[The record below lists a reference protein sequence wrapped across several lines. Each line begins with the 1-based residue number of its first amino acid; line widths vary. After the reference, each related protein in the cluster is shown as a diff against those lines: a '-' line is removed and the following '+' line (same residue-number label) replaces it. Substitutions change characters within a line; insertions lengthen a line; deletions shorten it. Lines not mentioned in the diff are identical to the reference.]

1 MTTSVLDPTREVRRL
16 ALPAIASSVLQTL
29 VFLVDRAILGHVGS
43 LASMQIAGPL
53 EWSIFSIFL
62 AFEVGTIAHVGRLVG
77 AGEHARA
84 RRAAL
89 GALGLALVLG
99 SVVAVLSPVLL
110 RLAPI
115 LASKASADTV
125 AGGQAYLAVTLAASP
140 AVFLGA
146 GAVAILQASGDTRT
160 PLVIGGVAN
169 VVHVVLVAILVL
181 GARDGGNVAAMRG
194 CAWGTV
200 ATFALEAVLAIA
212 LLRRSGRVLAPRP
225 VSEAVKRVVRL
236 RDELREVVR
245 IGWPAMAERVL
256 YHVGFN
262 GYVAML
268 GTLGDEAMAAN
279 QSLISVEAI
288 CFLSADGF
296 GVAAASIVARKL
308 GASDAEGARRAARI
322 AARDAAVLLTVL
334 GLSAFALE
342 GVILPLFGGGA
353 HVTALAATAMPV
365 LAFAQPFMG
374 ASIVLA
380 QAVRGAGRTKAVM
393 AISALGALCVRLGA
407 TWYFVLHEGGGL
419 RGIWLGSTCDWIAR
433 SSILVLY
440 AGTAIAGARVGVG
453 TSEDAQR

>member
-1 MTTSVLDPTREVRRL
+1 VTSPTPDLTREVRRL

-77 AGEHARA
+77 AGEKARA

-89 GALGLALVLG
+89 GALGLALVVGLT
-99 SVVAVLSPVLL
+99 VAALAPLLL
-110 RLAPI
+110 RLAPL
-115 LASKASADTV
+115 LASKASAETV
-125 AGGQAYLAVTLAASP
+125 AGGQAYLAVTLVASP

-160 PLVIGGVAN
+160 PLVVGGVAN
-169 VVHVVLVAILVL
+169 VVHVALVAVLVLRVPSGDTI
-181 GARDGGNVAAMRG
+181 GAMRG

-200 ATFALEAVLAIA
+200 ATFALEAALALA
-212 LLRRSGRVLAPRP
+212 LLRRPGRVLAP
-225 VSEAVKRVVRL
+225 VVAEAGRCVVAL
-236 RDELREVVR
+236 REELREVVR
-245 IGWPAMAERVL
+245 IGWPAMAERIL

-268 GTLGDEAMAAN
+268 GTLGDTAMAAN

-308 GASDAEGARRAARI
+308 GAGDAGAARRAAKI
-322 AARDAAVLLTVL
+322 AARDAAILLTVL
-334 GLSAFALE
+334 GLVAFAFE
-342 GVILPLFGGGA
+342 GALLPVFGGA
-353 HVTALAATAMPV
+353 AEVATLAATAMPV

-393 AISALGALCVRLGA
+393 AISACGALVVRLSA
-407 TWYFVLHEGGGL
+407 TWFFVLHQGGGL
-419 RGIWLGSTCDWIAR
+419 RGVWLGSTCDWVAR
-433 SSILVLY
+433 CAILVGY
-440 AGTAIAGARVGVG
+440 AGTAIAGARVGV
-453 TSEDAQR
+453 SEPQR